1 MFEAIAVFTTVTGTL
16 KGLDTAGKYA
26 NKIYESVFPNMD
38 EQSCHLQGLIQI
50 LGAAKD
56 LIRDDET
63 FNFQC
68 SDELRQFL
76 DYAVEFNEAKVES
89 YTNEASKEWN
99 YKKLFTDAQNSLLLP
114 LVMTIIHRQKK
125 DTNITVEVIR
135 SAKLE
140 LIESIISVKD
150 DITFAKKEILSTIK
164 QIDEKQTKFA
174 NKFNPVLQNFQAR
187 NATGSEVFK
196 DMNNGVPDLALQ
208 RKQMNNESNRKSST
222 L

>member
-1 MFEAIAVFTTVTGTL
+1 MLEAIAVFTTVTGTL

-26 NKIYESVFPNMD
+26 NKIYDSVFPNMD

-76 DYAVEFNEAKVES
+76 DYAVKFNETKVES
-89 YTNEASKEWN
+89 YTNEASKGWN

-150 DITFAKKEILSTIK
+150 DITFAKEEILSTIK

-174 NKFNPVLQNFQAR
+174 KQFNPVLQNFQAR
-187 NATGSEVFK
+187 NATVSEVFE
-196 DMNNGVPDLALQ
+196 DMNGAPDLAIQ
-208 RKQMNNESNRKSST
+208 RKQMNNKSNQKSST